1 MALFRELL
9 TKWNLEKKKKKKI
22 LRNNQETE
30 IVENSLT
37 RYLNLIK

>member
-9 TKWNLEKKKKKKI
+9 TKWNLEKKKKKI